1 MTGPIPNYK
10 DFGMSDQMGPKLR
23 SLVEKQLIEDLKFY
37 GIDKIDLRFDWSES
51 CVEGH
56 CFDHLDGTLEN
67 FSGIGVFDNMDHLI
81 AGGWMEYILEDDF
94 FLAYWEFV
102 TTYEKSKV
110 IKEKRDVG
118 IPDHIWQQIPNQ
130 YKPFWEVVRMQL
142 PPNIP

>member
-1 MTGPIPNYK
+1 MTNPKPNYK

-23 SLVEKQLIEDLKFY
+23 SLVEKQLMEDLKFY

-67 FSGIGVFDNMDHLI
+67 FSGIGLFDSKDNLI
-81 AGGWMEYILEDDF
+81 AGGWMDFILEGDF

-102 TTYEKSKV
+102 TTYDNGKV
-110 IKEKRDVG
+110 LKEKRSVG
-118 IPDHIWQQIPNQ
+118 IPEHVWQQIPNE
-130 YKPFWEVVRMQL
+130 YKHLLEVIRIQST
-142 PPNIP
+142 PNIP